1 MNKVTINIPYMNSFI
16 NISFHLLA
24 KYLEMV
30 LLGPVVA
37 YLYRKLSNCYL
48 KWLYYFAFP
57 SENCKSSSCSSS
69 LSVLSIVTIYLVLL
83 DFFHQWFCNFQCT
96 VFLLDL

>member
-1 MNKVTINIPYMNSFI
+1 
-16 NISFHLLA
+16 
-24 KYLEMV
+24 MV

-69 LSVLSIVTIYLVLL
+69 LSVLSIVTIYLDLL
-83 DFFHQWFCNFQCT
+83 DFFHRSF
-96 VFLLDL
+96 VVSSYRSYIYIFLKLYIFHLLVLI